1 MAYLSQFIYPSAE
14 REEQFLHGIRET
26 CYTSV
31 YPFQILSE
39 HGVRVLNFDEDIVV
53 LYGGNGSGK
62 TTALNVIAEAMH
74 LKRDALYNKS
84 SFFEDYV
91 GMCDQ
96 VLMRELPSH
105 SRIITSDDVFDF
117 MLNIRGIN
125 AGIDARR
132 DDLFQEYY
140 QNKESRFQLRSIE
153 DYEQLREVNAARRL
167 TKSKYV
173 KGRLNANVREHSN
186 GETAFLYFTENIR
199 ENGLYLLDE
208 PENSLS
214 PQRQM
219 ELAEHIAQYARF
231 FGCQFVIATH
241 SPFLLAMRN
250 AKIYNLDE
258 EKMRVSKWTELG
270 NVRAY
275 YEFFREHEGEFAEEG
290 EE

>member
-1 MAYLSQFIYPSAE
+1 MAYLSQFTFPSAE

-31 YPFQILSE
+31 YPFQVLAE
-39 HGVRVLNFDEDIVV
+39 HGVRILNFDEEIVV

-62 TTALNVIAEAMH
+62 TTALNVIAESLQ
-74 LKRDALYNKS
+74 LKRDSLYNKS
-84 SFFEDYV
+84 SFFGDFV
-91 GMCDQ
+91 KMCDH
-96 VLMRELPSH
+96 VLMRELPEY

-125 AGIDARR
+125 EGIDARR
-132 DDLFQEYY
+132 DDLFKEYY
-140 QNKESRFQLRSIE
+140 QNKESGFQLRSIE

-219 ELAEHIAQYARF
+219 ELAEHIGQYARF

-241 SPFLLAMRN
+241 SPFLLAMKN
-250 AKIYNLDE
+250 AKIYNLDG

-270 NVRAY
+270 NVRTY
-275 YEFFREHEGEFAEEG
+275 YEFFREHEGEFTI
-290 EE
+290 

>member
-1 MAYLSQFIYPSAE
+1 MAYLSQFTFPSAE

-31 YPFQILSE
+31 YPFQVLAE
-39 HGVRVLNFDEDIVV
+39 HGVRILNFDEEIVV

-62 TTALNVIAEAMH
+62 TTALNVIAESLQ
-74 LKRDALYNKS
+74 LKRDSLYNKS

-125 AGIDARR
+125 EGIDARR
-132 DDLFQEYY
+132 DDLFKEYY
-140 QNKESRFQLRSIE
+140 QNKESGFQLRSIE

-241 SPFLLAMRN
+241 SPFLLAMKN
-250 AKIYNLDE
+250 AKIYNLDG

-275 YEFFREHEGEFAEEG
+275 YEFFRAHEGEFTI
-290 EE
+290 

>member
-39 HGVRVLNFDEDIVV
+39 HGVRILNFDEDIVV

-62 TTALNVIAEAMH
+62 TTALNVIAESLH

-91 GMCDQ
+91 RMCDQ

-125 AGIDARR
+125 EGIDARR

-140 QNKESRFQLRSIE
+140 QNKESGFQLRSVE
-153 DYEQLREVNAARRL
+153 DYEKLREVNAARRL
-167 TKSKYV
+167 SKSKYV

-258 EKMRVSKWTELG
+258 EKMRISKWTELG
-270 NVRAY
+270 NVRVY
-275 YEFFREHEGEFAEEG
+275 YEFFREHEGEF
-290 EE
+290 

>member
-39 HGVRVLNFDEDIVV
+39 HGVRVLNFDEEIVV

-62 TTALNVIAEAMH
+62 TTALNVIAESLQ

-96 VLMRELPSH
+96 VLVRELPSH

-140 QNKESRFQLRSIE
+140 QNKESGFQLRSIE

-241 SPFLLAMRN
+241 SPFLLAMKN
-250 AKIYNLDE
+250 AKIYNLDG

-275 YEFFREHEGEFAEEG
+275 YEFFRAHEGEFTI
-290 EE
+290 

>member
-140 QNKESRFQLRSIE
+140 QNKESGFQLRSIE

-219 ELAEHIAQYARF
+219 ELAEHIARYARF

-241 SPFLLAMRN
+241 SPFLLAMKN

-275 YEFFREHEGEFAEEG
+275 YEFFRAHEGEFTI
-290 EE
+290 

>member
-1 MAYLSQFIYPSAE
+1 MAYLSQFTFPSAE

-31 YPFQILSE
+31 YPFQVLAE
-39 HGVRVLNFDEDIVV
+39 HGVRILNFDEEIVV

-62 TTALNVIAEAMH
+62 TTALNVIAESLQ
-74 LKRDALYNKS
+74 LKRDSLYNKS
-84 SFFEDYV
+84 SFFGDFV
-91 GMCDQ
+91 KMCDH
-96 VLMRELPSH
+96 VLMRELPEY

-125 AGIDARR
+125 EGIDARR
-132 DDLFQEYY
+132 DDLFKEYY
-140 QNKESRFQLRSIE
+140 QNKESGFQLRSIE

-241 SPFLLAMRN
+241 SPFLLAMKN
-250 AKIYNLDE
+250 AKIYNLDG

-275 YEFFREHEGEFAEEG
+275 YEFFRAHEGGFTI
-290 EE
+290 

>member
-1 MAYLSQFIYPSAE
+1 MAYLSQFTFPSAE

-31 YPFQILSE
+31 YPFQVLAE
-39 HGVRVLNFDEDIVV
+39 HGVRILNFDEEIVV

-62 TTALNVIAEAMH
+62 TTALNVIAESLQ
-74 LKRDALYNKS
+74 LKRDSLYNKS
-84 SFFEDYV
+84 SFFGDFV
-91 GMCDQ
+91 KMCDH
-96 VLMRELPSH
+96 VLMRELPEC

-125 AGIDARR
+125 EGIDARR
-132 DDLFQEYY
+132 DDLFKEYY
-140 QNKESRFQLRSIE
+140 QNKESGFQLRSIE

-241 SPFLLAMRN
+241 SPFLLAMKN
-250 AKIYNLDE
+250 AKIYNLDG

-275 YEFFREHEGEFAEEG
+275 YEFFRAHEGEFTI
-290 EE
+290 

>member
-91 GMCDQ
+91 GMCDH
-96 VLMRELPSH
+96 VLMRELPEH

-140 QNKESRFQLRSIE
+140 QNKESGFQLRSIE
-153 DYEQLREVNAARRL
+153 DY
-167 TKSKYV
+167 
-173 KGRLNANVREHSN
+173 
-186 GETAFLYFTENIR
+186 
-199 ENGLYLLDE
+199 
-208 PENSLS
+208 
-214 PQRQM
+214 
-219 ELAEHIAQYARF
+219 
-231 FGCQFVIATH
+231 
-241 SPFLLAMRN
+241 
-250 AKIYNLDE
+250 
-258 EKMRVSKWTELG
+258 
-270 NVRAY
+270 
-275 YEFFREHEGEFAEEG
+275 
-290 EE
+290 

>member
-1 MAYLSQFIYPSAE
+1 MLY
-14 REEQFLHGIRET
+14 
-26 CYTSV
+26 V

-39 HGVRVLNFDEDIVV
+39 HGVRILNFDEDIVV

-62 TTALNVIAEAMH
+62 TTALNVIAESLH

-84 SFFEDYV
+84 GFFEDYV
-91 GMCDQ
+91 GMCD
-96 VLMRELPSH
+96 
-105 SRIITSDDVFDF
+105 
-117 MLNIRGIN
+117 
-125 AGIDARR
+125 
-132 DDLFQEYY
+132 
-140 QNKESRFQLRSIE
+140 RSIE
-153 DYEQLREVNAARRL
+153 DYEQLREVNAARKL
-167 TKSKYV
+167 SKSKYV

-258 EKMRVSKWTELG
+258 EKMQVSKWTELG

-275 YEFFREHEGEFAEEG
+275 YEFFREHEGEF
-290 EE
+290 

>member
-1 MAYLSQFIYPSAE
+1 MAYLSQFTFPSAE

-31 YPFQILSE
+31 YPFQVLAE
-39 HGVRVLNFDEDIVV
+39 HGVRILNFDEEIVV

-62 TTALNVIAEAMH
+62 TTALNVIAESLQ
-74 LKRDALYNKS
+74 LKRDSLYNKS
-84 SFFEDYV
+84 SFFGDFV
-91 GMCDQ
+91 KMCDH
-96 VLMRELPSH
+96 VLMRELPEY

-125 AGIDARR
+125 EGIDARR
-132 DDLFQEYY
+132 DDLFKEYY
-140 QNKESRFQLRSIE
+140 QNKESGFQLRSIE

-231 FGCQFVIATH
+231 FSCQFLIATH
-241 SPFLLAMRN
+241 SPFLLAMKN

-275 YEFFREHEGEFAEEG
+275 YEFFRAHEGEFTI
-290 EE
+290 

>member
-1 MAYLSQFIYPSAE
+1 MAYLSQFTFPSAE

-26 CYTSV
+26 CYTTV
-31 YPFQILSE
+31 YPFQVLAG
-39 HGVRVLNFDEDIVV
+39 HGVRILNFDEEIVV

-62 TTALNVIAEAMH
+62 TTALNVIAESLQ

-84 SFFEDYV
+84 SFFQDYV
-91 GMCDQ
+91 EMCDH
-96 VLMRELPSH
+96 VLMRELPKH

-125 AGIDARR
+125 EGIDARR
-132 DDLFQEYY
+132 DDLFQEYV
-140 QNKESRFQLRSIE
+140 QNKGSGFQLRSIQ

-167 TKSKYV
+167 SKSKYV

-186 GETAFLYFTENIR
+186 GETAFLYFTDNIR
-199 ENGLYLLDE
+199 EDGLYLLDE

-214 PQRQM
+214 PERQM
-219 ELAEHIAQYARF
+219 ELAEHIGQYARF

-241 SPFLLAMRN
+241 SPFLLAMKH
-250 AKIYNLDE
+250 AKIYNLDG
-258 EKMRVSKWTELG
+258 EKMCVSRWTELG

-275 YEFFREHEGEFAEEG
+275 YEFFREHG
-290 EE
+290 EEFTT

>member
-39 HGVRVLNFDEDIVV
+39 HGVRILNFDEDIVV

-62 TTALNVIAEAMH
+62 TTALNVIAESLH

-125 AGIDARR
+125 EGIDARR
-132 DDLFQEYY
+132 KDLFQEYY
-140 QNKESRFQLRSIE
+140 QNKEPGFQLRSIE
-153 DYEQLREVNAARRL
+153 DYEQLREVNAARKL
-167 TKSKYV
+167 SKSKYV

-275 YEFFREHEGEFAEEG
+275 YEFFREHEGEF
-290 EE
+290 

>member
-1 MAYLSQFIYPSAE
+1 M
-14 REEQFLHGIRET
+14 
-26 CYTSV
+26 
-31 YPFQILSE
+31 
-39 HGVRVLNFDEDIVV
+39 
-53 LYGGNGSGK
+53 
-62 TTALNVIAEAMH
+62 
-74 LKRDALYNKS
+74 
-84 SFFEDYV
+84 
-91 GMCDQ
+91 
-96 VLMRELPSH
+96 
-105 SRIITSDDVFDF
+105 
-117 MLNIRGIN
+117 
-125 AGIDARR
+125 
-132 DDLFQEYY
+132 
-140 QNKESRFQLRSIE
+140 
-153 DYEQLREVNAARRL
+153 NAARRL

-241 SPFLLAMRN
+241 SPFLLAMKN
-250 AKIYNLDE
+250 AKIYNLDG

-275 YEFFREHEGEFAEEG
+275 YEFFRAHEGEFTI
-290 EE
+290 